1 MMGKKMVIILN
12 PASGQKQGKRYLA
25 DFISTFEDKDYECLT
40 YVTRARGEATE
51 IAARYAE
58 RADMVVAIG
67 GDGTLNEVISG
78 MALADE
84 PCPVGYIPA
93 GSTNDLGTSLG
104 LSRNL
109 LQCAHDVV
117 EGEAHWLDIGRFG
130 GRYFTYVASFGAF
143 TRASY
148 SAPQNVKNLLGH
160 VAYLLEGVKDL
171 WSIRAEHLRIET
183 DAGVFEDNYIFGAI
197 SNTTSVGGV
206 LTLDQSLVSLNDGRF
221 ELLLIREPKNLIEL
235 NQIIAAITT
244 QKYDCSMLTF
254 HSIQSATILCSNDQM
269 PWTLDGEFQPGAA
282 QIRVENLHR
291 KIRVMTPQLSD
302 TAD

>member
-1 MMGKKMVIILN
+1 MAKQMVIILN

-25 DFISTFEDKDYECLT
+25 DFISTFEENNYACLT

-51 IAARYAE
+51 IAARHAAQ
-58 RADMVVAIG
+58 ADMVVAIG

-78 MALADE
+78 MAVLDA

-109 LQCAHDVV
+109 LQCARDIMS
-117 EGEAHWLDIGRFG
+117 GEPHWLDIGSFA

-160 VAYLLEGVKDL
+160 VAYLLEGIKDL
-171 WSIRAEHLRIET
+171 WSIRAEHLRFET

-221 ELLLIREPKNLIEL
+221 ELLLIREPKNIIEL
-235 NQIIAAITT
+235 NQIISAITS
-244 QKYDCSMLTF
+244 QKYDCDMLTF
-254 HSIQSATILCSNDQM
+254 QSIRSATILCSNEQM

-282 QIRVENLHR
+282 RIEVENLHQ
-291 KIRVMTPQLSD
+291 KIRIMTPQLPGA
-302 TAD
+302 AD